1 MIRGSISTQT
11 QLFYQGILILFL
23 LFCFLFFVFFFLGG
37 GGGGANFKKLGQ
49 AATHAAQLTADE
61 PPCPKWK
68 FRVSQNSLNHN
79 ETDWLATSIFILMVK
94 WYCFLGDTQGIRRT
108 IRKSWYDLDQS
119 IFQNIIQLN
128 GSGGGKV
135 QSNEGA
141 GFACLI
147 CKCTSS
153 SYLRLCYFVFRAP
166 EANSYPQPA
175 GASLQ

>member
-1 MIRGSISTQT
+1 MIRGSIDTFSPNPT
-11 QLFYQGILILFL
+11 ILSSYFDFVVVVLFL
-23 LFCFLFFVFFFLGG
+23 FWFVFFCFFF
-37 GGGGANFKKLGQ
+37 GGGAKFKKLGR
-49 AATHAAQLTADE
+49 AATHAAQLTADK
-61 PPCPKWK
+61 PPCQKWK
-68 FRVSQNSLNHN
+68 FRVSQNSLNHS
-79 ETDWLATSIFILMVK
+79 ETDWLATSIFIPMVK

-147 CKCTSS
+147 CKGSSS
-153 SYLRLCYFVFRAP
+153 SYLRLC
-166 EANSYPQPA
+166 
-175 GASLQ
+175 

>member
-1 MIRGSISTQT
+1 MIRGSIDT
-11 QLFYQGILILFL
+11 FYPNPTILSRYFNFVVLV
-23 LFCFLFFVFFFLGG
+23 LFCFVFFFFL
-37 GGGGANFKKLGQ
+37 GGGANFKKLGQ

-61 PPCPKWK
+61 PPCQKWK

-79 ETDWLATSIFILMVK
+79 ETDWLATSIFIPMVK
-94 WYCFLGDTQGIRRT
+94 WYYFLGDTQGIRRT

-141 GFACLI
+141 GFACLV
-147 CKCTSS
+147 CKGSSS
-153 SYLRLCYFVFRAP
+153 SYLGL
-166 EANSYPQPA
+166 S
-175 GASLQ
+175 